1 MTEEEPLRIPESLPG
16 LGDCGVAH
24 SDTSVSTNLVF
35 GVLNTS
41 LCVQMLIF

>member
-16 LGDCGVAH
+16 LGYCGIAH
-24 SDTSVSTNLVF
+24 SESTNLVF
-35 GVLNTS
+35 GILNTS